1 MALTFTR
8 FSPSAFVGFTVLAA
22 CGGGDAA
29 SPPAQAP
36 TPAGSAA
43 PPVASATSAP
53 PAAPSSPYVATRTV
67 DATDTMFGAVVPD
80 PYRWLEDA
88 KNQDVQ
94 AWMKAEDDLTRAH
107 LAKLPGREAIAKRLQ
122 ELFYVDS
129 KSVPERKGG
138 RLFYS
143 KRGAKQEKSV
153 VVCQCGG
160 AAERAI
166 IDANAWPEEQHAA
179 LHGWYASW
187 DGKKIAYE
195 VSLNNADEATMHV
208 VDVDSGK
215 VSAVDVLPG
224 AQFGGASWTR
234 TSDGFYYRRS
244 PTDPKLTASEQSAQA
259 ELCFHKLGDD
269 PKHDKVVHE
278 KTGDPQLVLGGE
290 LSHDGHWLFAAIDHG
305 SRSNDIYFRDM
316 RPGAAPDWKPLVTG
330 KDALFNVEAFGD
342 RFYVTTNDGAPH
354 WRVFEVN
361 PKKPDPASWKE
372 IVLER
377 KDAIL
382 QGSSIVGGRL
392 SLAYL
397 KDVVTHIEMH
407 SPDGALIGEVPLP
420 AIGTASVL
428 QGDPDSDE
436 AYYTFTSYT
445 YPTEIYKTSVKKGN
459 PSLWFRRPAQVDSSK
474 FVVEQRFFSSKD
486 GTKIPMFVVRS
497 KEWTKASGPVPL
509 MLTGYGGFDQTLA
522 PYFDPSIF
530 PWLEAGGIYAVANLR
545 GGGEYGE
552 MWHKAGMLGSK
563 QNVFDDFIG
572 AAEDLIGAG
581 YTSKEKLVAYGA
593 SNGGL
598 LMGAVT
604 TQRPDLFRVVIC
616 DVPLLDMIRY
626 PKFGAAQF
634 WVSEYGAPEK
644 EEDFRALFAYSPYHH
659 VTKGTAY
666 PSFLMMSADSDD
678 RVDPM
683 HARKFAAALQAA
695 TTGGPV
701 LLRIE
706 RNAGHGGNDSRHAWV
721 EATADEYAFALAETG
736 KQGAALE

>member
-1 MALTFTR
+1 
-8 FSPSAFVGFTVLAA
+8 VG
-22 CGGGDAA
+22 
-29 SPPAQAP
+29 
-36 TPAGSAA
+36 
-43 PPVASATSAP
+43 
-53 PAAPSSPYVATRTV
+53 
-67 DATDTMFGAVVPD
+67 
-80 PYRWLEDA
+80 
-88 KNQDVQ
+88 
-94 AWMKAEDDLTRAH
+94 AWMKAEDDFTRAH
-107 LAKLPGREAIAKRLQ
+107 LAKLPGREGIVKRLE
-122 ELFYVDS
+122 ELLYVDS
-129 KSVPERKGG
+129 KTTPERRGG

-143 KRGAKQEKSV
+143 RRGATQEKIAV
-153 VVCQCGG
+153 ICECGG
-160 AAERAI
+160 PTERVV
-166 IDANAWPEEQHAA
+166 IDANAWPAEEHAA
-179 LHGWYASW
+179 LHGWFVSW
-187 DGKKIAYE
+187 NGKKIAYE
-195 VSLNNADEATMHV
+195 VSLNNADESTMHV
-208 VDVDSGK
+208 VDVDTGK
-215 VSAVDVLPG
+215 VSDVDVLPG

-234 TSDGFYYRRS
+234 ANDGFYYRRS
-244 PTDPKLTASEQSAQA
+244 PTDAKLTSSDQSANA
-259 ELCFHKLGDD
+259 EVVFHKLGDD

-278 KTGDPQLVLGGE
+278 KTGDPQLILGGY
-290 LSHDGHWLFAAIDHG
+290 LSHNGHFLFVDIAHG
-305 SRSNDIYFRDM
+305 SRSNDTYFRDL
-316 RPGAAPDWKPLVTG
+316 RPGAAPDWKPLVAG
-330 KDALFNVEAFGD
+330 KDALFNFDTLGD
-342 RFYVTTNDGAPH
+342 RIFVSTNDGAPH
-354 WRVFEVN
+354 WHLLEVN

-372 IVLER
+372 IVPER

-382 QGSSIVGGRL
+382 QGFSVVGGRL

-407 SPDGALIGEVPLP
+407 GPDGALLGEVALP

-428 QGDPDSDE
+428 QGEEDSDE

-445 YPTEIYKTSVKKGN
+445 YPTEIYKTSVKKGT
-459 PSLWFRRPAQVDSSK
+459 STLWYRRPAKVDSSK
-474 FVVEQRFFSSKD
+474 FAVEQRFFNSKD
-486 GTKIPMFVVRS
+486 GTRIPMFIVRA
-497 KEWTKASGPVPL
+497 KDWTKANGPAPL
-509 MLTGYGGFDQTLA
+509 LLTGYGGFDITLD
-522 PYFDPSIF
+522 PRFDASIF
-530 PWLEAGGIYAVANLR
+530 PWLERGGIYAVANLR

-552 MWHKAGMLGSK
+552 GWHKSGMLRAK

-572 AAEDLIGAG
+572 AAEDLIARG

-598 LMGAVT
+598 LMGAIT

-616 DVPLLDMIRY
+616 GVPLLDMIRY
-626 PKFGAAQF
+626 PKFGLAQF

-644 EEDFRALFAYSPYHH
+644 DEADFRALFAYSPYHH

-721 EATADEYAFALAETG
+721 EETADQYAFAFAETT